1 MFRSA
6 YERAIASQPSIDP
19 ALLAIERRVIRGIA
33 MRVPEN
39 ALDLI
44 IAAVRDGS
52 RNGQLR
58 YNLCIC
64 SIIVH
69 LTRHREPRSG
79 VAIHRERRTL
89 TLPSM
94 DCHGDCVASQ

>member
-39 ALDLI
+39 ALDLSI
-44 IAAVRDGS
+44 VAARHGS
-52 RNGQLR
+52 
-58 YNLCIC
+58 
-64 SIIVH
+64 
-69 LTRHREPRSG
+69 
-79 VAIHRERRTL
+79 
-89 TLPSM
+89 
-94 DCHGDCVASQ
+94 